1 VRVYDV
7 IISSDHV
14 DTFLPN
20 VPTYNEV
27 ISLTLE
33 IAQGQTVNLAIVERG
48 NYELDVVER
57 KTIDI
62 KL

>member
-1 VRVYDV
+1 VRIYDV

-33 IAQGQTVNLAIVERG
+33 IAQGKTVNLTIVERG

-62 KL
+62 KI